1 MVRQAQKEGQA
12 KASSPEVAR
21 VASRIKKSDAKDFAS
36 TKHKGLPEKKKMNE
50 EGYDHYRDNI
60 LMKGGDHRS
69 KETKNRSYTPSK
81 PIKGKTAAQ
90 KAAKGKS
97 ALEIVKKSITDKY
110 GKGAIMNLKKE
121 GTAYGI
127 YRGDGKMKFGQK
139 KKEDKKKEEVKA
151 VPADTMEGMYDID
164 PKTGK
169 SPVASSVEK
178 GNKKKGDKRLRHFAK
193 LAKKMVGEAYG
204 GKGVSRKAKL
214 ASTHPPTAKAA
225 IKNIPTETDRGSG
238 NKANKRAGV
247 IPKPTNPSNVIPEAK
262 VDKGR
267 SDYGKASIRNY
278 RRSGPGHDDP
288 GMFDP
293 SGKRGK
299 TIEKRR
305 EEHKARRGVKGAK
318 VPAYKVE
325 EKDTSAMK
333 KFLDDKAKKLEKKRN
348 AQSDAAKNNPAF
360 DSTSPRSR
368 SYAGLQL
375 SGDNRLGKILEAL
388 TAKER
393 MKRDAGAIAKKKMR
407 NKEHN
412 KYVNF
417 LDVDEA
423 LHPNVAKND
432 AINKANAMKRA
443 KEREASKP
451 SADVIAARK
460 RQYKGGSDYT
470 TADKKKVIQS
480 YKKEETILETP
491 KGDAGKDT
499 PTKQSDRAARSY
511 GSGYGAKY
519 NAPARK
525 TIHKMKRGVKKYK
538 GEKENNDGSTK
549 MTNYID
555 DRKSHFHRQGKS
567 YAEPSRKK
575 VKEEVAISEK
585 IKYDKKGSSM
595 DYFLGKDPKKT
606 EYYKKNAKKKN
617 ESKSS
622 CECKHESFAKFLE
635 EGNATGRMLQ
645 KSKTQVTG
653 HISADRGSDEK
664 KNQSKRKGLE
674 KDLKKHKIGHKKGV
688 GEYKYDSGETG
699 REVSYQTSKPDKM
712 SKRRFGKV
720 MRRLGRKHGQESVI
734 TKDKDKP
741 AKLHTTEKGSKEKSQ
756 TLGKSKA
763 GKHPKGYGETSGT
776 KVRSAKLPKKTNK
789 SSYHYG

>member
-12 KASSPEVAR
+12 KAASPEVAR
-21 VASRIKKSDAKDFAS
+21 VASSIKKSDAKDFAS

-81 PIKGKTAAQ
+81 PMKGKTAAQ

-127 YRGDGKMKFGQK
+127 YKGDGKMKIGAK
-139 KKEDKKKEEVKA
+139 KKEDKNKQEVKA

-178 GNKKKGDKRLRHFAK
+178 GNKKTGDKRLRHFAK
-193 LAKKMVGEAYG
+193 LAKKMVG
-204 GKGVSRKAKL
+204 
-214 ASTHPPTAKAA
+214 
-225 IKNIPTETDRGSG
+225 
-238 NKANKRAGV
+238 
-247 IPKPTNPSNVIPEAK
+247 EAK

-278 RRSGPGHDDP
+278 RRSGPGHGDP

-293 SGKRGK
+293 EGKRGK

-375 SGDNRLGKILEAL
+375 SGDSRVGKLLEGL

-407 NKEHN
+407 QKEHN

-423 LHPNVAKND
+423 LHPNVARND

-499 PTKQSDRAARSY
+499 PTKQADRAARSY

-549 MTNYID
+549 MTNFID
-555 DRKSHFHRQGKS
+555 DRKSHFHTQGKS
-567 YAEPSRKK
+567 YDEPSRKK
-575 VKEEVAISEK
+575 MKKEEVAISEK
-585 IKYDKKGSSM
+585 IKYDSKGSSM

-606 EYYKKNAKKKN
+606 KYYKDNKKKN

-622 CECKHESFAKFLE
+622 CECKHESFSDFLK

-674 KDLKKHKIGHKKGV
+674 KDLKKHGIGHKKGV

-741 AKLHTTEKGSKEKSQ
+741 AKLHTTEKGSKQKSE

>member
-491 KGDAGKDT
+491 KGDVGKDR
-499 PTKQSDRAARSY
+499 PTKEQDRAARSY

>member
-50 EGYDHYRDNI
+50 EGYDHLRDQGKI
-60 LMKGGDHRS
+60 PPTKGKKDA
-69 KETKNRSYTPSK
+69 TTMPRSYKPSSPK
-81 PIKGKTAAQ
+81 
-90 KAAKGKS
+90 KGKS

-139 KKEDKKKEEVKA
+139 KKEDKKKQEVKA

-178 GNKKKGDKRLRHFAK
+178 GNKKKGDKRLKHFAK

-305 EEHKARRGVKGAK
+305 EEHKARRGVKGVK

-375 SGDNRLGKILEAL
+375 SGDSRVGKLIEAL

-491 KGDAGKDT
+491 KGDVGKDR
-499 PTKQSDRAARSY
+499 PTKEQDRAARSY